1 MSSSDTIC
9 AQATP
14 QGNASVSIVR
24 LSGPEALPIARQLTG
39 VELAPRYA
47 HFLPL
52 LDQDGKTA
60 IDQAVVIYF
69 PQPQSF
75 TGEDVVEFQCHGNP
89 FIVKNILRELCEH
102 GARLAIAG
110 EFSERAFLNGKLD
123 LSQLEAIADLISSG
137 SEQAAR
143 SAVLSMQGQFSEQV
157 QNILQQLI
165 QIRTHIEAGLDFAEE
180 DIEVEVKTSM
190 LAKLERTRQEIET
203 LFSIAQK
210 GVQMQRGVSVVLT
223 GMPNVGK
230 SSLLNALSTEER
242 AIVTE
247 IPGTTRDVVYV
258 DMELNGIPIRLID
271 TAGLREEAGIVEQE
285 GIERAHKAIESADL
299 VIHVIDSSQSSSAI
313 TDLMTH
319 NNRLDVYNK
328 SDLLKD
334 KKAIPGNA
342 ISVSAKTGAGI
353 GRLREQIASRLQ
365 LQPSEMQTPFSART
379 RHLDS
384 MRRAMDSIQ
393 HALQQLQADS
403 PLELAAEDLRIA
415 QQCLG
420 EITGEFT
427 PDDLLDYVFR
437 EFCIGK

>member
-1 MSSSDTIC
+1 MANTDTIC

-24 LSGPEALPIARQLTG
+24 LSGPEALNIARQLTQI
-39 VELAPRYA
+39 ELVPRCA
-47 HFLPL
+47 HFSTL
-52 LDQDGKTA
+52 LDYNGKTA

-69 PQPQSF
+69 PQPNSL

-89 FIVKNILRELCEH
+89 FVVKSLLQELCRH

-143 SAVLSMQGQFSEQV
+143 SAVLSMQGKFSDQV
-157 QNILQQLI
+157 QKILQQII
-165 QIRTHIEAGLDFAEE
+165 QIRTYIEASLDFSEE
-180 DIEVEVKTSM
+180 DIDSAVKPDM
-190 LAKLERTRQEIET
+190 QAKLESTRKEIET
-203 LFSIAQK
+203 IFTIAQK

-223 GMPNVGK
+223 GLPNVGK

-258 DMELNGIPIRLID
+258 DMEINGIPIRLID
-271 TAGLREEAGIVEQE
+271 TAGLRTDAGIVEQE
-285 GIERAHKAIESADL
+285 GIERARMAIENADL
-299 VIHVIDSSQSSSAI
+299 VIHVIDCSQPNAA
-313 TDLMTH
+313 TEELTH
-319 NNRLDVYNK
+319 VSNRLDVYNK
-328 SDLLKD
+328 ADLLND
-334 KKAIPGNA
+334 NVAMPSNA
-342 ISVSAKTGAGI
+342 ILVSAKTGAGI
-353 GRLREQIASRLQ
+353 SQLRENIATHLQ
-365 LQPSEMQTPFSART
+365 LQPQDAQTPFSART
-379 RHLDS
+379 RHLDA
-384 MRRAMDSIQ
+384 MRRALASIQ
-393 HALQQLQADS
+393 HALQQLRIDA
-403 PLELAAEDLRIA
+403 PMELAAEDLRIA

-427 PDDLLDYVFR
+427 PDDLLDYIFR